1 MLYTGTYT
9 RRRYSARSIDAAT
22 GYPTTASTTDTEF
35 QANVQPL
42 TGEALMRLE
51 EGQRARKP
59 VLVMTTAEL
68 RTMDASTNTQ
78 PDVVVIGGVE
88 HEVIS
93 VEQFTVFLPHFEA
106 VAIRRSV
113 PA

>member
-9 RRRYSARSIDAAT
+9 RRRYNAQLIDAAT
-22 GYPTTASTTDTEF
+22 GRNEAATSTDADF

-59 VLVMTTAEL
+59 VLVMTTTEL
-68 RTMDASTNTQ
+68 RTMDATTNTA
-78 PDVVVIGGVE
+78 PDVVVIDTVE
-88 HEVIS
+88 HEVIA
-93 VEQFTVFLPHFEA
+93 VERFTTFLPHYEA
-106 VAIRRSV
+106 VAIRRAV